1 MSFKIAD
8 ILYLS
13 ISIPKPYLF
22 IYSSLINII
31 YNWKKKKHKYVTNI
45 LFDKN
50 NSNLCVR
57 KFLLKNIFIKNQ

>member
-13 ISIPKPYLF
+13 ISILKPYLF
-22 IYSSLINII
+22 IYSSYINII

>member
-22 IYSSLINII
+22 IYSSYINII

-50 NSNLCVR
+50 NSNL
-57 KFLLKNIFIKNQ
+57 

>member
-22 IYSSLINII
+22 IYSSYINII

-50 NSNLCVR
+50 NSNLYVR